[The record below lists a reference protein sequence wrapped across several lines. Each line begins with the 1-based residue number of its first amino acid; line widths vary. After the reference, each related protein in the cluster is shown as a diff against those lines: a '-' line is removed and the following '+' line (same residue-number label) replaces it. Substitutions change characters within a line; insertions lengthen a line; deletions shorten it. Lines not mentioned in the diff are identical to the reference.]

1 MAFKRTTRW
10 KNDKENDF
18 EKNIE
23 NLIDFNSINNDLDKG
38 KKTYHQNFKV
48 KKTFEKN
55 QEVSLADEKTYFN
68 KFHVTYERVRSGIE
82 PIEERTDKQSL
93 ELLAYNNRGTTKFI
107 INKNT
112 DAMFF
117 IRKLLKYKGQKEIS
131 NLNIELENDFFLWL
145 LYKIYIKVNV
155 FSVEYANEE
164 EELTLRNIKFFK
176 GTSLD
181 NNSVTSKGNTVLNL
195 ISTLSFVLEKGKID
209 QLVLCVAYHNHENI
223 EIRLQTDGLIGI
235 EDLNKYDGIYENEH
249 IELQQ
254 SKLIL
259 LIYNEIIPNLLEYY
273 RSDIQDNKWEHKTK
287 VGFLERIKEDITNRI
302 DQMKSE
308 I

>member
-18 EKNIE
+18 EKNVK
-23 NLIDFNSINNDLDKG
+23 NLTDFNSINQDLDKET
-38 KKTYHQNFKV
+38 KTYYQNFKV
-48 KKTFEKN
+48 EKIFEKT
-55 QEVSLADEKTYFN
+55 QEISLADEITSFN
-68 KFHVTYERVRSGIE
+68 KFYVTYERVRSGIE

-93 ELLAYNNRGTTKFI
+93 ELLAYNNKGTTKFI
-107 INKNT
+107 LNKNT
-112 DAMFF
+112 NAMFF

-131 NLNIELENDFFLWL
+131 NLNIQLKNDFFLWL
-145 LYKIYIKVNV
+145 LYKIYIKDNV
-155 FSVEYANEE
+155 FSVEYINEE
-164 EELTLRNIKFFK
+164 EITMRNIKFFK

-209 QLVLCVAYHNHENI
+209 QLVLCVAYRNHENI

-235 EDLNKYDGIYENEH
+235 EDLNRYDGIYENEH
-249 IELQQ
+249 VELQQ

-273 RSDIQDNKWEHKTK
+273 RNDIQDKKWDHKTK
-287 VGFLERIKEDITNRI
+287 VGFLERIKKDITNRI
-302 DQMKSE
+302 DQMKNE

>member
-23 NLIDFNSINNDLDKG
+23 NLIDFNSITNDLEKG
-38 KKTYHQNFKV
+38 NKTYHQNFMV
-48 KKTFEKN
+48 KKAFDKN

-131 NLNIELENDFFLWL
+131 NLNIKLENDFFLWL
-145 LYKIYIKVNV
+145 LYKIYIKDNV
-155 FSVEYANEE
+155 FSVEYVNEE
-164 EELTLRNIKFFK
+164 ELIVRNIKFFK
-176 GTSLD
+176 GISLD

-235 EDLNKYDGIYENEH
+235 EDLNKYDGIYENEQT
-249 IELQQ
+249 ELQQ

-273 RSDIQDNKWEHKTK
+273 RNDSQDKKWDHRTK